1 MNKPN
6 KSLSALLIC
15 WAATL
20 LLSACG
26 DSSDESDSKPVVSQG
41 ALIQAGKFDPKFTG
55 TWRVLGESRLI
66 EVTDQTISSY
76 QETPSFCYRDRMQ
89 TQAADLEGASYQH
102 SSSAKRVSAELFQD
116 PRQPSSYSLERIAG
130 IPDRCKAEAPRDAA
144 SSFKA
149 MQEIFDL
156 DYAFFKERGIDWP
169 ARTKQL
175 APLAAAAKDDAQ
187 LQQVLLKAIKGF
199 NDHHL
204 SLMHFD
210 AKGER
215 DFYADSA
222 ATPTILMLKQAFAA
236 QTEVTDFDEFE
247 AAWHDQRRQALAPQ
261 ISGGS
266 KGRVLNGA
274 MVWGKLDGNI
284 GYIEVARLAGFSEA
298 GNAASDIQLI
308 RAEMDRALSALAET
322 KAIIVDIAVNDG
334 GYDHV
339 SAELAGSFADR
350 RRAAF
355 SVEQHR
361 PQGRVTQQW
370 FVEPRGAKQ
379 YLKPVYLLTSDRT
392 VSAGDTLTL
401 FMRELPHVTHVGQ
414 PTSGA
419 MSNMLPKSLPGNFLI
434 TLSNE
439 KYRDPRGEL
448 FEGRGIPPK
457 VKLQVFDPTV
467 ADSLMTGHAKAM
479 AALLAMM
486 PQ

>member
-1 MNKPN
+1 M
-6 KSLSALLIC
+6 
-15 WAATL
+15 
-20 LLSACG
+20 
-26 DSSDESDSKPVVSQG
+26 
-41 ALIQAGKFDPKFTG
+41 TG
-55 TWRVLGESRLI
+55 LWRVLGESRLI

-76 QETPSFCYRDRMQ
+76 QEMPSFCYRDRIQ
-89 TQAADLEGASYQH
+89 TEAAALEGATYQH
-102 SSSAKRVSAELFQD
+102 SSSAKRTSAELFQD
-116 PRQPSSYSLERIAG
+116 PRQPSSYSLERIAS
-130 IPDRCKAEAPRDAA
+130 IPDRCKAEPPRDAA
-144 SSFKA
+144 STFKA

-169 ARTKQL
+169 ARVKLL
-175 APLAAAAKDDAQ
+175 APQAAAATDDAA
-187 LQQVLLKAIKGF
+187 LQQVLLKAIDGF

-210 AKGER
+210 TNGER

-222 ATPTILMLKQAFAA
+222 ATPTIKLLKQAFAA
-236 QTEVTDFDEFE
+236 QSEVNDYDQFE
-247 AAWHDQRRQALAPQ
+247 AAWHEQRRQAIAPQ
-261 ISGGS
+261 LSGGS
-266 KGRVLNGA
+266 QGRVLNGA
-274 MVWGKLDGNI
+274 MVWGRLAGHI
-284 GYIEVARLAGFSEA
+284 GYIEVSRLADFSEG
-298 GNAASDIQLI
+298 GNAAKDIQLM
-308 RAEMDRALSALAET
+308 RAEMDRALSALADS

-361 PQGRVTQQW
+361 PQGRATQQW

-401 FMRELPHVTHVGQ
+401 LMRELPHVTHVGQ
-414 PTSGA
+414 ATSGA

-467 ADSLMTGHAKAM
+467 ANSLTTGHAGALAQVIAM
-479 AALLAMM
+479 V